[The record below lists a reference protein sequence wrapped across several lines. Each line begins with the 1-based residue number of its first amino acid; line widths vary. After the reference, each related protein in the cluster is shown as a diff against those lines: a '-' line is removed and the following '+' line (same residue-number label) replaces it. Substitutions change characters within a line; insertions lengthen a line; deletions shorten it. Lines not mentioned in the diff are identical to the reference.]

1 MDSEKLHIAIMS
13 QTNWGNKLSEGD
25 SFYRLLYKLDKK
37 RENDEEL
44 TMTEVNWLFASYRK
58 WFLKAEELL
67 EECTDD
73 NAGNKEAQ
81 EYGNQLKY
89 DILQHTHTIIQESK
103 LENDNLL
110 NDLTVKADIEIARID
125 REQKEKEK
133 KVKDME
139 L

>member
-1 MDSEKLHIAIMS
+1 MDTEKLHIAIMS
-13 QTNWGNKLSEGD
+13 QSNWGNKLSEGD
-25 SFYRLLYKLDKK
+25 SFYRLLFKLDKK
-37 RENDEEL
+37 RETEEKL
-44 TMTEVNWLFASYRK
+44 STTEVHWLFASYRK

-67 EECTDD
+67 EECSDN

-81 EYGNQLKY
+81 VYGNQLKY

-110 NDLTVKADIEIARID
+110 NDLTVKADIEKARIE
-125 REQKEKEK
+125 REKKEKIAK
-133 KVKDME
+133 KME